1 MKIGFIGLGA
11 MGAPMAKNLVNAYKT
26 VFVYDIEEEARKRLQ
41 EQGAVSCTSV
51 AQLAKSAE
59 MILCSLPN
67 SVIVE
72 RIMTGEAG
80 VFAHAKKGTIVVDLS
95 SVSPTC
101 TIKME
106 EIAKQHHCFYADAPV
121 SGGVM
126 GAANATLTIM
136 AGAKPEVMAK
146 IEPVLKHLGKNIYHV
161 GDTGSGDSIKIV
173 NNLLL
178 GCNMIA
184 VAEAL
189 TLGQKSGLSL
199 DTILE
204 IVKVSSGNSYV
215 FSAKMENFIL
225 KQQYDGGFAIQL
237 QQKDLNLAL
246 ELAGELEVELPLVKL
261 SSDLYKMVNEAGF
274 GKKDISYLV
283 PFSEERNEKK
293 EYK

>member
-11 MGAPMAKNLVNAYKT
+11 MGAPMAKKLVNVYET
-26 VFVYDIEEEARKRLQ
+26 VYVYDIEEQARKNLE
-41 EQGAVSCTSV
+41 EQGAIACTTI
-51 AQLAKSAE
+51 AQLAKNAE
-59 MILCSLPN
+59 IILCSLPN
-67 SVIVE
+67 SSIVE
-72 RIMTGEAG
+72 HIMTGEEG
-80 VFAHAKKGTIVVDLS
+80 VFAYAEEGTIVIDLS

-106 EIAKQHHCFYADAPV
+106 KLAEQHHCFYADAPV
-121 SGGVM
+121 SGGVT

-136 AGAKPEVMAK
+136 AGAKPEVMEK
-146 IEPVLKHLGKNIYHV
+146 IKPVLSHLGKNIYHV

-178 GCNMIA
+178 GCNMAA

-189 TLGQKSGLSL
+189 LLGQKSGLSL
-199 DTILE
+199 ETILE

-215 FSAKMENFIL
+215 FGAKVENFIM
-225 KQQYDGGFAIQL
+225 KQQYEGGFAIQL
-237 QQKDLNLAL
+237 QHKDLNLAL

-261 SSDLYKMVNEAGF
+261 SSDIYQRVMEAGL

-283 PFSEERNEKK
+283 PFSEEKSGNK
-293 EYK
+293 